1 MNRIA
6 GNLGLMVNIS
16 DNILVAQGTSIE
28 DVFRHL
34 NENKKGIVFVVDEV
48 RRALGCVTDGDIRR
62 QLLVHSDLSV
72 AVSTFMNRDFV
83 RVTTVT
89 PREHILKLL
98 DNGIHIVPM
107 LDEGGRIVQLC
118 SRDDFRLE
126 GETSVFV
133 RSRAPARISFGGG
146 GSDLTH
152 YFLDQGGMVISATI
166 AKYAHA
172 SLRQRS
178 DNTVLIRSHDL
189 NCVVEAANVGAL
201 MLDGQLDLIKSIIQ
215 LIRPDFGFELD
226 VSADFPVGSGLG
238 GSASIAV
245 AIIGCFNG
253 FRTHAWTRHQI
264 AEMAF
269 QAERLIL
276 NIPGGWQ
283 DQYAAAFG
291 GFNYMEFSAD
301 ENLIIPLRLE
311 SQTLRELEACF
322 LLCHTGRSH
331 DSGAIH
337 SDQKARTKNS
347 ADVQTA
353 IRRQKEMTV
362 EMKKRLL
369 RGDVYGY
376 GRMLHEAWLY
386 KRQMSSLISDDS
398 LDRVYQAAI
407 EAGALGGKILGAGG
421 GGYFLFFT
429 PPFERHNVSAA
440 LEKLGYTNERVLFDS
455 DGLTSWK
462 MREPERIAR

>member
-1 MNRIA
+1 
-6 GNLGLMVNIS
+6 MVNIS
-16 DNILVAQGTSIE
+16 DDILVAQGTSIE
-28 DVFRHL
+28 EVFRHL
-34 NENKKGIVFVVDEV
+34 NENKKGIVFVVDES
-48 RRALGCVTDGDIRR
+48 RRALGCLTDGDIRR
-62 QLLVHSDLSV
+62 QLLVHNDLSV

-83 RVTTVT
+83 RATATT

-98 DNGIHIVPM
+98 DNGIHVVPM
-107 LDEGGRIVQLC
+107 LDGEGRIVQLC
-118 SRDDFRLE
+118 SRDDFGLE

-178 DNTVLIRSHDL
+178 DGAVRIRSNDL
-189 NCVVEAANVGAL
+189 NCTVEAASVEAL
-201 MLDGQLDLIKSIIQ
+201 AFDGQLDLIKSIVK
-215 LIRPDFGFELD
+215 LIRPGFGFELD

-347 ADVQTA
+347 AEVQAA

-398 LDRVYQAAI
+398 LDSVYQAAI

-440 LEKLGYTNERVLFDS
+440 LEKLGYTSERVLFDC

-462 MREPERIAR
+462 MREPERVAK

>member
-1 MNRIA
+1 MA
-6 GNLGLMVNIS
+6 EFS
-16 DNILVAQGTSIE
+16 ENILIAQNASIE
-28 DVFRHL
+28 DVFLRL
-34 NENKKGIVFVVDEV
+34 NDNKKGIVFVVDDA
-48 RRALGCVTDGDIRR
+48 RRALGCLTDGDIRR
-62 QLLVHSDLSV
+62 QLLVHSDLSL
-72 AVSTFMNRDFV
+72 AVSTFMNRTFV
-83 RVTTVT
+83 RATAAT

-98 DNGIHIVPM
+98 DNGIHIIPM
-107 LDEGGRIVQLC
+107 LDGEGRIIQLC
-118 SRDDFRLE
+118 SRDNFHL
-126 GETSVFV
+126 GEDASVFA
-133 RSRAPARISFGGG
+133 RARAPARISFGGG

-152 YFLDQGGMVISATI
+152 YFLDSGGMVISATI
-166 AKYAHA
+166 AMYAYA
-172 SLRQRS
+172 SLRLRA
-178 DNTVLIRSHDL
+178 DNTIRIYSHDFDYT
-189 NCVVEAANVGAL
+189 VEAADINAL
-201 MLDGQLDLIKSIIQ
+201 EFNGQLDLIKSVVR
-215 LIRPDFGFELD
+215 LIRPASGFELD
-226 VSADFPVGSGLG
+226 ISADFPVGSGLG

-245 AIIGCFNG
+245 AIIGCFNEL
-253 FRTHAWTRHQI
+253 RARPWTRHQI

-311 SQTLRELEACF
+311 SQTMRELEASI

-337 SDQKARTKNS
+337 CDQKTRTKES
-347 ADVQTA
+347 ADVQAA

-376 GRMLHEAWLY
+376 GRMLHEVWLN
-386 KRQMSSLISDDS
+386 KRRMSSMISDDH
-398 LDRVYQAAI
+398 LDQVYQTAI

-421 GGYFLFFT
+421 GGYFLFFA
-429 PPFERHNVSAA
+429 PPFERHSVSTA
-440 LEKLGYTNERVLFDS
+440 LAKLGYGSARVLFDD

-462 MREPERIAR
+462 TREPESVAK

>member
-1 MNRIA
+1 
-6 GNLGLMVNIS
+6 MVNIS

-83 RVTTVT
+83 RVTTAT

-152 YFLDQGGMVISATI
+152 SFLDQGGMVISATI

-172 SLRQRS
+172 SLRQRR

>member
-1 MNRIA
+1 
-6 GNLGLMVNIS
+6 MVNIS

-34 NENKKGIVFVVDEV
+34 NENKKGIVFVVDEA
-48 RRALGCVTDGDIRR
+48 RRALGCLTDGDIRR

-83 RVTTVT
+83 RVTTAT

-107 LDEGGRIVQLC
+107 LDDGGRIVQLC

-201 MLDGQLDLIKSIIQ
+201 VLDGQLDLIKSVIQ

-337 SDQKARTKNS
+337 SDQKARTKSS
-347 ADVQTA
+347 ADVQAA

-440 LEKLGYTNERVLFDS
+440 LEKLGYTNERVLFDG

>member
-1 MNRIA
+1 
-6 GNLGLMVNIS
+6 MVNIS

>member
-1 MNRIA
+1 
-6 GNLGLMVNIS
+6 MVNIS

-83 RVTTVT
+83 RVTTAT

-201 MLDGQLDLIKSIIQ
+201 TLDGQLDLIKSIIQ

>member
-1 MNRIA
+1 
-6 GNLGLMVNIS
+6 MVDIS
-16 DNILVAQGTSIE
+16 NNILVAQNTSIE
-28 DVFRHL
+28 EVFRHL
-34 NENKKGIVFVVDEV
+34 NDNKKGIVFVVDQA
-48 RRALGCVTDGDIRR
+48 RRALGCLTDGDIRR
-62 QLLVHSDLSV
+62 QLLVRNDLSV

-83 RVTTVT
+83 RVTTAT

-107 LDEGGRIVQLC
+107 LDGEGRIVQLC

-126 GETSVFV
+126 QEMSVFV

-172 SLRQRS
+172 SLRPRS
-178 DNTVLIRSHDL
+178 DSTVLIRSHDL
-189 NCVVEAANVGAL
+189 NCVVEADDAGSLV
-201 MLDGQLDLIKSIIQ
+201 LDGKLDLIKSIVQ

-311 SQTLRELEACF
+311 CQTLRELEACF

-337 SDQKARTKNS
+337 SDQKARTQNS
-347 ADVQTA
+347 AEAQAA
-353 IRRQKEMTV
+353 IRRQKEMSV

-376 GRMLHEAWLY
+376 GRMLHEAWLL
-386 KRQMSSLISDDS
+386 KRQMSNLISDDN
-398 LDRVYQAAI
+398 LDRVYQAAM
-407 EAGALGGKILGAGG
+407 EAGALGGKLLGAGG
-421 GGYFLFFT
+421 GGYFLFFA

-440 LEKLGYTNERVLFDS
+440 LEKLGYTSERVLFDS

-462 MREPERIAR
+462 MREPGRGTT